1 MKSRSIST
9 HNLLLELAQR
19 PAMNGGFKKLQR
31 QQTRQCKEQVIQSR
45 RLERLES
52 DMASLRSAGKWV
64 LRLATAVL
72 IGVSTELVLRLAQ
85 HIH

>member
-1 MKSRSIST
+1 MKTPRSIST
-9 HNLLLELAQR
+9 HNLLLDLAQR

-31 QQTRQCKEQVIQSR
+31 QQTLQCK
-45 RLERLES
+45 RLERLEG
-52 DMASLRSAGKWV
+52 DMASLRSAGKWA

-72 IGVSTELVLRLAQ
+72 VGVSTELALRLAQ

>member
-1 MKSRSIST
+1 MISSMKRRSIST
-9 HNLLLELAQR
+9 HNLLLELARR
-19 PAMNGGFKKLQR
+19 PAMNGGFQKLQK
-31 QQTRQCKEQVIQSR
+31 QQTVQCR
-45 RLERLES
+45 RLERLET